1 MNLSKRKL
9 TSLNFMKIKRGIKI
23 KANEKA
29 PIIIIT
35 EAPGQCIILKNDH
48 KKVNVVESKPVK

>member
-1 MNLSKRKL
+1 
-9 TSLNFMKIKRGIKI
+9 MKIKRGIKI

-35 EAPGQCIILKNDH
+35 EAPGQCIILKIEP
-48 KKVNVVESKPVK
+48 KKVNIVENNVLLSLDELL

>member
-1 MNLSKRKL
+1 
-9 TSLNFMKIKRGIKI
+9 LNFIKINIGIKI

-35 EAPGQCIILKNDH
+35 EAPCQCIILKNDP
-48 KKVNVVESKPVK
+48 KNVKIVESKPTK

>member
-35 EAPGQCIILKNDH
+35 EAPGQCIILKNDP
-48 KKVNVVESKPVK
+48 KKVNIVESKPVK